1 MFVYQIHQRKSLEG
15 PLLLGEN
22 LDATVREFVESLRK
36 VGGVVNSIV
45 MAAAKG
51 IVAAKNPSLL
61 VVLGGHIKISK
72 GWVKSLIHRI
82 GYVKRKGSNTDK
94 VTVAHFQEQRE
105 VFLADLKTELLINDV
120 PCQ

>member
-22 LDATVREFVESLRK
+22 LDATVREFVESLSK

-72 GWVKSLIHRI
+72 GWVKSLFHRI

-105 VFLADLKTELLINDV
+105 VFLADIKAELLIIDV

>member
-36 VGGVVNSIV
+36 IGGVVNSIV

-51 IVAAKNPSLL
+51 IVRS
-61 VVLGGHIKISK
+61 SK
-72 GWVKSLIHRI
+72 KSIFI
-82 GYVKRKGSNTDK
+82 GC
-94 VTVAHFQEQRE
+94 AW
-105 VFLADLKTELLINDV
+105 
-120 PCQ
+120 

>member
-51 IVAAKNPSLL
+51 IVRSSKKSIFIGCAWWPHQDFQRM
-61 VVLGGHIKISK
+61 GKIIVS
-72 GWVKSLIHRI
+72 
-82 GYVKRKGSNTDK
+82 
-94 VTVAHFQEQRE
+94 
-105 VFLADLKTELLINDV
+105 
-120 PCQ
+120 